1 MYVDDDFI
9 KEGQKMVIITYSTR
23 KLTNSNKI
31 RFYYALNG
39 RDGKSGI
46 IKEDQIKHIGKTV
59 LLVPYRFAD
68 DIKQFMQ
75 QWDLPYTFTKIIVG
89 NTETFGAALE
99 K

>member
-1 MYVDDDFI
+1 MYIDDDFI
-9 KEGQKMVIITYSTR
+9 KEGQKMVLVTYSTK

-31 RFYYALNG
+31 RFYYALKG

-46 IKEDQIKHIGKTV
+46 VKDDHIKHLGKTV
-59 LLVPYRFAD
+59 LLVPYKFAD

-75 QWDLPYTFTKIIVG
+75 QWNLPYTFTKIIAG
-89 NTETFGAALE
+89 NTEAIGTALE